1 MVSELAP
8 KAKASAYFRVQRQF
22 LPTRTLFAPSARVD
36 SFLNVQRID
45 TDGDK
50 QISKEE
56 FGTAMEGQKRE
67 LGDADYRK
75 WFNHVMIAAK
85 EQPLL
90 NLTEAERK
98 ANNSG
103 LDFSGQSRP

>member
-1 MVSELAP
+1 M
-8 KAKASAYFRVQRQF
+8 
-22 LPTRTLFAPSARVD
+22 
-36 SFLNVQRID
+36 NVQRID